1 MGFILK
7 EPKIECLKEFAT
19 LIEVNTFRIEKTKVN
34 NVPHIVAVLSFD
46 YSDENREI
54 LVNHGYRGNLNHLNG
69 IVQLPISMPIYV
81 EEYKQTDEYFD
92 ELVTN
97 IRNIIIDPV
106 YAVLQSE
113 NDDLRLKGISELF
126 LTLFDTKN
134 SIEIESD
141 FGKNQ

>member
-1 MGFILK
+1 
-7 EPKIECLKEFAT
+7 
-19 LIEVNTFRIEKTKVN
+19 
-34 NVPHIVAVLSFD
+34 
-46 YSDENREI
+46 
-54 LVNHGYRGNLNHLNG
+54 
-69 IVQLPISMPIYV
+69 MPIYV

-106 YAVLQSE
+106 YAVLQSK